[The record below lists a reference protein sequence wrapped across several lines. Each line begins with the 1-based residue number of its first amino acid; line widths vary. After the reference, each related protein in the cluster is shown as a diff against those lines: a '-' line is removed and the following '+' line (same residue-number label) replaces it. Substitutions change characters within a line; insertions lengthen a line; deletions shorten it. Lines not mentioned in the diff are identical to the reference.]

1 MTVFSAA
8 AMPATPQSR
17 SARLTSK
24 AVLATTP
31 ISHRRLPVRS
41 TDNRP
46 YRGESLRQRL
56 HERPLARPIE
66 RPFEIPLESPP
77 ESPPESK
84 GVTNSD
90 QAEQLLNRIADGDDE
105 ALRDLY
111 RLYGRLAF
119 SLAIR
124 ILANQEQAE
133 DAVQEAFLRVWRN
146 ANRFDPA
153 RGAFSTWFGRM
164 VRNLCIDVLRRRDPL
179 SRAGPLDDVDRWT
192 RASEPT
198 DNAVL
203 DRIIIREAFLRL
215 PGDQARVLDMA
226 YFQGLTH
233 REIAGV
239 LSIPE
244 GTVKSRM
251 RLGLQ
256 KMRSHLLEG
265 SAP

>member
-1 MTVFSAA
+1 MTLFTAA
-8 AMPATPQSR
+8 TSRGAPWSRPAWPIPQ
-17 SARLTSK
+17 K
-24 AVLATTP
+24 AHASTP
-31 ISHRRLPVRS
+31 IARRRFPVRS
-41 TDNRP
+41 TRNRP
-46 YRGESLRQRL
+46 HLRHSHGERSRESLGTSQRESQRES
-56 HERPLARPIE
+56 ER
-66 RPFEIPLESPP
+66 
-77 ESPPESK
+77 
-84 GVTNSD
+84 VTSSD
-90 QAEQLLNRIADGDDE
+90 EATQLLLRIADGDDE

-146 ANRFDPA
+146 ANRYDPA

-164 VRNLCIDVLRRRDPL
+164 VRNLCIDMLRRRDPL

-233 REIAGV
+233 REIAEL

-256 KMRSHLLEG
+256 KMRAHLLEE

>member
-1 MTVFSAA
+1 MTLFTAA
-8 AMPATPQSR
+8 ASPAAPWSRPAWPIPQTAHAS
-17 SARLTSK
+17 
-24 AVLATTP
+24 TP
-31 ISHRRLPVRS
+31 IARRRFPVRS
-41 TDNRP
+41 TRNRP
-46 YRGESLRQRL
+46 RLRHGHGERSRENLGTSHRESQR
-56 HERPLARPIE
+56 
-66 RPFEIPLESPP
+66 ESQR
-77 ESPPESK
+77 
-84 GVTNSD
+84 VTSSD
-90 QAEQLLNRIADGDDE
+90 EATQLLLRIADGDDE

-146 ANRFDPA
+146 ANRYDPA

-215 PGDQARVLDMA
+215 PGDQSRVLDMA

-233 REIAGV
+233 REIAEL

-256 KMRSHLLEG
+256 KMRAHLLEE

>member
-1 MTVFSAA
+1 MIGIVAIAVSLNMTVST
-8 AMPATPQSR
+8 ATVMSTEAVSR
-17 SARLTSK
+17 SDRRPPK
-24 AVLATTP
+24 ASLDPTP
-31 ISHRRLPVRS
+31 NSHGRFPVRS
-41 TDNRP
+41 TRNYPNLRNRHSDP
-46 YRGESLRQRL
+46 DRESQR
-56 HERPLARPIE
+56 
-66 RPFEIPLESPP
+66 
-77 ESPPESK
+77 
-84 GVTNSD
+84 VTNAD
-90 QAEQLLNRIADGDDE
+90 EAEQLLHRIADGDDE

-124 ILANQEQAE
+124 ILSNQEQAE

-146 ANRFDPA
+146 ASRYDPA

-179 SRAGPLDDVDRWT
+179 ARAGPLDDVDRWT

-233 REIAGV
+233 REIAEV
-239 LSIPE
+239 LGIPE

-256 KMRSHLLEG
+256 KMRTHLVEG

>member
-1 MTVFSAA
+1 MTLFTAA
-8 AMPATPQSR
+8 AAPVAPGSR
-17 SARLTSK
+17 PPWPVRKTAHAS
-24 AVLATTP
+24 TP
-31 ISHRRLPVRS
+31 IARRRFPVRS
-41 TDNRP
+41 TRNRP
-46 YRGESLRQRL
+46 RLWHGPGEHSCENLGKSQR
-56 HERPLARPIE
+56 
-66 RPFEIPLESPP
+66 ESQR
-77 ESPPESK
+77 
-84 GVTNSD
+84 VTSSD
-90 QAEQLLNRIADGDDE
+90 EATQLLLRIADGDDE

-146 ANRFDPA
+146 ANRYDPA

-215 PGDQARVLDMA
+215 PGDQARVLDLA

-233 REIAGV
+233 REIAEL

-256 KMRSHLLEG
+256 KMRAHLLEG